1 MVYAFGLNVKGLFP
15 GMHFAERVQLLSW
28 LLQFPNK
35 GPCMLLAH
43 ACLWPLP
50 GLCPRGQRLR
60 TPAMPAQLPLWKRD
74 GMLGMLSKALTPR
87 PLGSSQGSLWC
98 VVLIQCL
105 SFPLEPR
112 HFIISPHCL
121 STSLLRSL

>member
-74 GMLGMLSKALTPR
+74 GMLGMLSKAYTKASGFLPGQ
-87 PLGSSQGSLWC
+87 P
-98 VVLIQCL
+98 VVCRSNPVSKL
-105 SFPLEPR
+105 SP
-112 HFIISPHCL
+112 
-121 STSLLRSL
+121 